1 MITGPV
7 TRQVPHLILVET
19 AVIKRLAFCSVVAV
33 LTNAFPRDFVTSTS
47 ILTATVI
54 LCKIYI
60 YCASSQTIKYLQNAS
75 SQTKKNII
83 SHLKPSSFYITWN
96 HKTFPLCLILKYT
109 WNKYLHYASYETE
122 NIYNKALFLNIK
134 YLHFN

>member
-54 LCKIYI
+54 LCNHKKPLLYLVPNQTVKYLYHAFYTCKSQYIYI

-75 SQTKKNII
+75 SQTKKIII
-83 SHLKPSSFYITWN
+83 SHLKPCNIF
-96 HKTFPLCLILKYT
+96 ILHHMKP
-109 WNKYLHYASYETE
+109 
-122 NIYNKALFLNIK
+122 
-134 YLHFN
+134 

>member
-54 LCKIYI
+54 LCNHKKPLLYLIPNQTVKYLYHAFYTCKSQNIYI
-60 YCASSQTIKYLQNAS
+60 YI
-75 SQTKKNII
+75 
-83 SHLKPSSFYITWN
+83 
-96 HKTFPLCLILKYT
+96 LCLITNHKISTKCLITNQNNYYISSKT
-109 WNKYLHYASYETE
+109 MQ
-122 NIYNKALFLNIK
+122 
-134 YLHFN
+134 YLHFTSHETIKHSHYVSS

>member
-54 LCKIYI
+54 LCNHKKPLLYLIPNQTVEYLYHAFYTCKSQNIYIYI

-75 SQTKKNII
+75 SQTKKIII
-83 SHLKPSSFYITWN
+83 SHLKPCNIF
-96 HKTFPLCLILKYT
+96 ILHHMKP
-109 WNKYLHYASYETE
+109 
-122 NIYNKALFLNIK
+122 
-134 YLHFN
+134 